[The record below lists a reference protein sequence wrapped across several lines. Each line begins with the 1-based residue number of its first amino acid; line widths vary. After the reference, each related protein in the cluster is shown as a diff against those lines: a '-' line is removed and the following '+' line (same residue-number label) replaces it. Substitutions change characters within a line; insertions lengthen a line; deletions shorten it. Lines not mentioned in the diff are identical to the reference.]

1 MMPGF
6 VVGQR
11 YTSEPEPELGLG
23 SVASVASFQVGIV
36 FPASGEERL
45 YASDTLVLK
54 RAAFREGERV
64 STRDGR
70 TFLVEAIEE
79 REGLYHYIG
88 EGESVCEDS
97 ISDVASFS
105 SPHDRLISGIADPGD
120 TFDLRY
126 RTLRAQNRLRRSPL
140 RGFRGGRVDLIP
152 HQMYIL
158 QEVSS
163 RQSPRVLLSDE
174 VGLGKTIEAC
184 LIMQRLRS
192 VGRAERILILV
203 PESLVH
209 QWFVE
214 LLRRFNLWF
223 SIYDEERC
231 RATEKSGEGQN
242 PFLDEQMALCSI
254 DFLAGSEV
262 RSEQAIEA
270 GWDLVV
276 VDEAHHLE
284 WSQNEASRE
293 YELVESLGSESPGLL
308 LLTATPTQLGMEGH
322 FARLRL
328 LDPNRYGDF
337 AAFQKE
343 SEGFESVA
351 RVAGKIVDGLT
362 ISEKDRDALK
372 AIFVKD
378 RKELENRLARF
389 DQGKFGAKEAL
400 LQALLDEHGTGRV
413 VFRNSRANM
422 KGFPKRMYCPAPLG
436 AGEASAPLLAR
447 LAREFEA
454 EFKGEEGDI
463 RYSFKGDPR
472 MDWLV
477 SFLKGKRDAKMLLI
491 CKTKRKALA
500 IESALQEMMN
510 VKMALFHE
518 DLPLVQ
524 RDRNAAW
531 FAEADG
537 ARILICSEIGSEGR
551 NFQFAHHLALFDLPS
566 NPGLLEQRIGR
577 LDRIGQAATV
587 QIHVPYIVGSAQEF
601 LADWYHQGLD
611 AFEVCAHGAIEY
623 RERFSDRLGKAALD
637 YGGSGASRSREG
649 LEAFI
654 EETVAFREELT
665 QRLRHGRDRLLELNS
680 FDASIA
686 KDVVESIRASESSSS
701 FRNDVLELVDH
712 FGVRIDEHEG
722 GDVFLDPTHA
732 YVDSF
737 PHIPRDG
744 LLATFER
751 ERAIARE
758 DIAFVTQD
766 HPLALEAM
774 SLLINSDSGVS
785 AFSLIESDEPNL
797 LLEAIFVLETVAN
810 TNLHVDRFLSP
821 MPIRTLVDIRGSDL
835 THELDL
841 AWEQTRLKDGS
852 INRFLERPGFSREAL
867 GAMLDGAEGIAM
879 KEAETIRRQSKS
891 EMKAALGEELQRLV
905 DLRRLNENVRVE
917 EIALA
922 EEEIRGI
929 GKAIGEAR
937 LRLDSVRLIVKGEI
951 ESLLP

>member
-1 MMPGF
+1 MSGF

-11 YTSEPEPELGLG
+11 YISEPEPELGLG
-23 SVASVASFQVGIV
+23 FVSSVASFQIGMD
-36 FPASGEERL
+36 FPAAGEQRL
-45 YASDTLVLK
+45 YAADTQVLK
-54 RAAFREGERV
+54 RAVFREGERV
-64 STRDGR
+64 NARDGR
-70 TFLVEAIEE
+70 GFAIEAIEE
-79 REGLYHYIG
+79 RGGILYYLG
-88 EGESVCEDS
+88 DSESVCESDV
-97 ISDVASFS
+97 SDVASFS
-105 SPHDRLISGIADPGD
+105 SPRDRLMGGIADSGEV
-120 TFDLRY
+120 FDLRY
-126 RTLRAQNRLRRSPL
+126 RTLRAQNQLRRSPL
-140 RGFRGGRVDLIP
+140 RGFTGGRVDLIP

-158 QEVSS
+158 REVSS

-184 LIMQRLRS
+184 LIMQRLRA

-231 RATEKSGEGQN
+231 RAAEKSGEGQN
-242 PFLDEQMALCSI
+242 PFLDEQMILSSI
-254 DFLAGSEV
+254 DFLSGSEV

-284 WSQNEASRE
+284 WSPSKASPE
-293 YELVESLGSESPGLL
+293 YELVESLGSASPGLL
-308 LLTATPTQLGMEGH
+308 LLTATPTQLGLEGH

-328 LDPNRYGDF
+328 LDPNRYCDF
-337 AAFQKE
+337 AAFQEE

-351 RVAGKIVDGLT
+351 RVAGKIVDGER
-362 ISEKDRDALK
+362 IVEEDRKALK

-378 RKELENRLARF
+378 GDELEKRLARF
-389 DQGKFGAKEAL
+389 EQGKTGAKEAL

-422 KGFPKRMYCPAPLG
+422 KGFPKRMYCPAPLAIADEG
-436 AGEASAPLLAR
+436 KLLLAR

-454 EFKGEEGDI
+454 EFTGQESDI
-463 RYSFKGDPR
+463 RYSFKDDPR

-477 SFLKGKRDAKMLLI
+477 SFLKGKREAKILLI

-500 IESALQEMMN
+500 IEAALQDRMN

-531 FAEADG
+531 FAEPDG

-551 NFQFAHHLALFDLPS
+551 NFQFAHHMALFDLPA

-577 LDRIGQAATV
+577 LDRIGQTATV
-587 QIHVPYIVGSAQEF
+587 HIHVPYVVGSAQEF

-623 RERFSDRLGKAALD
+623 RDRLSERLGLAALA
-637 YGGSGASRSREG
+637 YGRSGSHRDREE

-654 EETVAFREELT
+654 EETIAFREALT
-665 QRLRHGRDRLLELNS
+665 EKLRHGRDRLLELNS

-686 KDVVESIRASESSSS
+686 DEVVESIRNVETGSHIRKTV
-701 FRNDVLELVDH
+701 FELLDH

-722 GDVFLDPTHA
+722 GDVFFDPTHA

-737 PHIPRDG
+737 PNIPREG
-744 LLATFER
+744 LLATFDR

-758 DIAFVTQD
+758 DVVFITQD
-766 HPLALEAM
+766 HPLALESM
-774 SLLINSDSGVS
+774 SFLVNSDRGTST
-785 AFSLIESDEPNL
+785 FSILQSDEPNL
-797 LLEAIFVLETVAN
+797 LLEAIFVLETVAR
-810 TNLHVDRFLSP
+810 TSLHVDRFLP
-821 MPIRTLVDIRGSDL
+821 PTPLRAIVDIRGNDL
-835 THELDL
+835 TRTMDP
-841 AWEQTRLKDGS
+841 AWEQARLSDGS
-852 INRFLERPGFSREAL
+852 VNRFLERPGFSRDAL
-867 GAMLDGAEGIAM
+867 AAMLEGAEAIAFE
-879 KEAETIRRQSKS
+879 EAEKIRKRGKS
-891 EMKAALGEELQRLV
+891 EMRDALGEELQRLK
-905 DLRRLNENVRVE
+905 DLRRLNENVRDE
-917 EIALA
+917 EIDLA
-922 EEEIRGI
+922 KSEISGI
-929 GKAIGEAR
+929 ADAIESSR
-937 LRLDSVRLIVKGEI
+937 LRLDSIRLIVQGEVQD
-951 ESLLP
+951 LAP